1 MWMIRPLSLILR
13 PSIANILASVFFL
26 KGLTL
31 LYDLVDGGKL
41 PNTSVGGAAIS
52 EGGGA
57 TVVGG
62 GGGGGGAAAATRGG
76 SRKKDVPAKAVITN
90 IQWI

>member
-62 GGGGGGAAAATRGG
+62 GGGGAATRGG